1 MKNTT
6 IQNTMHTIEVEMP
19 SQDDINEAPKVDDE
33 KKD

>member
-1 MKNTT
+1 
-6 IQNTMHTIEVEMP
+6 MHTIEVEMT

>member
-1 MKNTT
+1 
-6 IQNTMHTIEVEMP
+6 MHTIEVEMP